1 LAETIRQRDGY
12 RCQRCNKTQDENGQK
27 LSVDHIIA
35 WRTFD
40 DKTEANRPR
49 NLVSLCRSCHSLKTS
64 TFEQASMRGDCIAMY
79 QYERNI
85 VLPSAVR
92 DVK

>member
-35 WRTFD
+35 WRTL
-40 DKTEANRPR
+40 TTRLR
-49 NLVSLCRSCHSLKTS
+49 QIGRVIS
-64 TFEQASMRGDCIAMY
+64 
-79 QYERNI
+79 
-85 VLPSAVR
+85 
-92 DVK
+92 